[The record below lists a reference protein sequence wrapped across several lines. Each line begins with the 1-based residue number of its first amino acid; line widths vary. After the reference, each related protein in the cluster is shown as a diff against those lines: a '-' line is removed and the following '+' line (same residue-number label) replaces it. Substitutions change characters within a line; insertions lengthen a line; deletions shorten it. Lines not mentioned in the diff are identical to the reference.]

1 LLWLRCLPLRSN
13 VVLAYYRG
21 MDTPI
26 RRLRMEDELWNAA
39 ERVAGD
45 LDRSVSW
52 VMRKALE
59 EYIERYRAAK
69 REAKA
74 AQAKK

>member
-1 LLWLRCLPLRSN
+1 VATCLPLRSN
-13 VVLAYYRG
+13 AVSKYYRD

-39 ERVAGD
+39 ERVAGE

-52 VMRKALE
+52 IMRKALE

-69 REAKA
+69 RASKA
-74 AQAKK
+74 AQSKDS

>member
-1 LLWLRCLPLRSN
+1 
-13 VVLAYYRG
+13 

-52 VMRKALE
+52 IMRKALE
-59 EYIERYRAAK
+59 EFIERHRAAK
-69 REAKA
+69 RAEKA
-74 AQAKK
+74 AAVGLEDRSADHTVIATKRDRKR

>member
-1 LLWLRCLPLRSN
+1 
-13 VVLAYYRG
+13 

-52 VMRKALE
+52 IIRKALE
-59 EYIERYRAAK
+59 EYIDRHRAAK
-69 REAKA
+69 RAAKTA
-74 AQAKK
+74 PEPGK

>member
-1 LLWLRCLPLRSN
+1 
-13 VVLAYYRG
+13 
-21 MDTPI
+21 
-26 RRLRMEDELWNAA
+26 MEGELWNAA

-52 VMRKALE
+52 IMRKALE

-74 AQAKK
+74 AQAK

>member
-1 LLWLRCLPLRSN
+1 
-13 VVLAYYRG
+13 
-21 MDTPI
+21 MD
-26 RRLRMEDELWNAA
+26 DELWNTA
-39 ERVAGD
+39 ERVASD

-52 VMRKALE
+52 IMRKALE

-74 AQAKK
+74 ALAK

>member
-1 LLWLRCLPLRSN
+1 
-13 VVLAYYRG
+13 

-39 ERVAGD
+39 ERVAVD

-52 VMRKALE
+52 IMRKALE
-59 EYIERYRAAK
+59 EYIERHRAAK
-69 REAKA
+69 RAEK
-74 AQAKK
+74 QATENVQPSSKQRKQ

>member
-1 LLWLRCLPLRSN
+1 
-13 VVLAYYRG
+13 

-52 VMRKALE
+52 IMRKALE

-74 AQAKK
+74 TQAKQS

>member
-1 LLWLRCLPLRSN
+1 
-13 VVLAYYRG
+13 

-26 RRLRMEDELWNAA
+26 RRLRMEDELWNSA
-39 ERVAGD
+39 ERVASD

-59 EYIERYRAAK
+59 EYIDRHRAAK
-69 REAKA
+69 RAAKQA
-74 AQAKK
+74 ADQDKQANGG

>member
-1 LLWLRCLPLRSN
+1 
-13 VVLAYYRG
+13 
-21 MDTPI
+21 
-26 RRLRMEDELWNAA
+26 MEDELWNAA

-59 EYIERYRAAK
+59 EFIERHRAAK
-69 REAKA
+69 RAAKDA
-74 AQAKK
+74 TTGKLSK

>member
-1 LLWLRCLPLRSN
+1 MSQ
-13 VVLAYYRG
+13 YYRG

-52 VMRKALE
+52 IIRKALE
-59 EYIERYRAAK
+59 EFIDRHRAAK
-69 REAKA
+69 RATK
-74 AQAKK
+74 QAEPGK

>member
-1 LLWLRCLPLRSN
+1 
-13 VVLAYYRG
+13 
-21 MDTPI
+21 
-26 RRLRMEDELWNAA
+26 MEDELWNAA

-59 EYIERYRAAK
+59 EFIERHRAAK
-69 REAKA
+69 RASKA
-74 AQAKK
+74 HPAAVEPTKNADPAQGF

>member
-1 LLWLRCLPLRSN
+1 
-13 VVLAYYRG
+13 

-39 ERVAGD
+39 ERVAAD

-59 EYIERYRAAK
+59 EYIERHRAAK
-69 REAKA
+69 RAAKA
-74 AQAKK
+74 AVAGDAKSQS